1 MSDVGG
7 LEIRSEEVPLVKD
20 VGFSGFDNLTYEG
33 AIAQNN
39 HYEAVSV
46 NVEDRAVA
54 AEKRHDVTSN
64 DTYQSL
70 NANELGFSHT
80 LTEELKTESKME
92 EQQNP
97 EAVKKEKSRV

>member
-7 LEIRSEEVPLVKD
+7 VEIQSEEVPLVKD
-20 VGFSGFDNLTYEG
+20 VGFAGFDNLTYEA
-33 AIAQNN
+33 AIDQNN

-46 NVEDRAVA
+46 NVEDRPVL
-54 AEKRHDVTSN
+54 AEKRNDVISN

-70 NANELGFSHT
+70 NANELGISHP

-92 EQQNP
+92 QQNP
-97 EAVKKEKSRV
+97 EAVKKGKSRI